1 KPQQSLKLGITSL
14 RKLHQTF
21 KLTESNY
28 SLTAGIQC
36 HALQPKTIV
45 IEERA
50 RLEPGYGNLERD
62 AKLGQFA
69 N

>member
-1 KPQQSLKLGITSL
+1 
-14 RKLHQTF
+14 
-21 KLTESNY
+21 
-28 SLTAGIQC
+28 
-36 HALQPKTIV
+36 V